1 MKIIFQTEKL
11 NIEETLESFS
21 LRNDNSGSVISFLG
35 KVRPSRNKK
44 KIKSMDIE
52 IYKEMALYQTKI
64 AISNLLKKNKI
75 HDYLIMHRY
84 GNLKPG
90 EIIIFVIV
98 ASEHRKE
105 GFIFIQDILLYF
117 KKKITFW
124 KKENYVQHSK
134 WLNSQN

>member
-1 MKIIFQTEKL
+1 MKIIFQTEKI
-11 NIEETLESFS
+11 NVEETLENFTSQ
-21 LRNDNSGSVISFLG
+21 NDNSGAVISFLG
-35 KVRPSRNKK
+35 KVRPSNNKK

-52 IYKEMALYQTKI
+52 IYEEMALYQTKI
-64 AISNLLKKNKI
+64 AINNLLKKFQI

-124 KKENYVQHSK
+124 KKENYAQYSE

>member
-11 NIEETLESFS
+11 KVEKNLEKFTSK
-21 LRNDNSGSVISFLG
+21 NGNSGAVISFLG
-35 KVRPSRNKK
+35 KVRPSRSKK

-52 IYKEMALYQTKI
+52 IYEKMALFQTKI
-64 AISNLLKKNKI
+64 AVDSLLKKLNI

-90 EIIIFVIV
+90 EIIILVLV

-124 KKENYVQHSK
+124 KKENFAQNSK
-134 WLNSQN
+134 WLDRQN

>member
-1 MKIIFQTEKL
+1 MKIIFQ
-11 NIEETLESFS
+11 IEELNVEKILESFTS
-21 LRNDNSGSVISFLG
+21 KNRNSGAVISFLG

-52 IYKEMALYQTKI
+52 IYEKMALYQTKV
-64 AISNLLKKNKI
+64 AIRSLIKKFKI

-90 EIIIFVIV
+90 EIIIFVVV

-105 GFIFIQDILLYF
+105 GFTFIQDIVLYF

-124 KKENYVQHSK
+124 KKENYEQYSK
-134 WLNSQN
+134 WLDKQD

>member
-11 NIEETLESFS
+11 KVEKNLEKFTSK
-21 LRNDNSGSVISFLG
+21 NGNSGAVISFLG
-35 KVRPSRNKK
+35 KVRPSRSKK

-52 IYKEMALYQTKI
+52 IYEKMALFQTKI
-64 AISNLLKKNKI
+64 AVDSLLKKLNI

-90 EIIIFVIV
+90 EIIILVLV

-124 KKENYVQHSK
+124 KKENYVQYSK
-134 WLNSQN
+134 WLDRQN

>member
-1 MKIIFQTEKL
+1 MKIIFQTGELNVEKVL
-11 NIEETLESFS
+11 ASFTS
-21 LRNDNSGSVISFLG
+21 KNDNSGAVISFLG

-52 IYKEMALYQTKI
+52 IYEEMALYQTKI
-64 AISNLLKKNKI
+64 AIKSLIKKFKI
-75 HDYLIMHRY
+75 HDYLIIHRY

-90 EIIIFVIV
+90 EIIIFVVV

-105 GFIFIQDILLYF
+105 GFTFIQDIVLYF

-124 KKENYVQHSK
+124 KKENYAQYSK
-134 WLNSQN
+134 WLDRQN

>member
-1 MKIIFQTEKL
+1 MKIIFQTEKI
-11 NIEETLESFS
+11 NVEETLENFTSQ
-21 LRNDNSGSVISFLG
+21 NDNSGAVISFLG
-35 KVRPSRNKK
+35 KVRPSNNKK

-52 IYKEMALYQTKI
+52 IYEEMALYQTKI
-64 AISNLLKKNKI
+64 AINNLLKKFQI

-98 ASEHRKE
+98 ASKHRKE

-124 KKENYVQHSK
+124 KKENYAQYSR

>member
-1 MKIIFQTEKL
+1 MKIIFQTEEL
-11 NIEETLESFS
+11 NIEETLESFT
-21 LRNDNSGSVISFLG
+21 LKNDNSGAVISFLG

-52 IYKEMALYQTKI
+52 IYEEMALYQTKI
-64 AISNLLKKNKI
+64 AIRNLLKKFKI

-90 EIIIFVIV
+90 ENIIFVIV
-98 ASEHRKE
+98 ASRHRKE
-105 GFIFIQDILLYF
+105 GFIFIQEVLLYF

-124 KKENYVQHSK
+124 KKENYAQDSK
-134 WLNSQN
+134 WLDSQG

>member
-1 MKIIFQTEKL
+1 MKIIFQTEEL
-11 NIEETLESFS
+11 DIEETLKSFT
-21 LRNDNSGSVISFLG
+21 LKNDNSGAVISFLG

-52 IYKEMALYQTKI
+52 IYEEMAMYQTKI
-64 AISNLLKKNKI
+64 AINNLLKKIKI

-117 KKKITFW
+117 KKK
-124 KKENYVQHSK
+124 NYFLEK
-134 WLNSQN
+134 RKLRTIL

>member
-1 MKIIFQTEKL
+1 MKILFQTKKL
-11 NIEETLESFS
+11 NVEQVLESFTS
-21 LRNDNSGSVISFLG
+21 KNDNSGAVISFLG

-52 IYKEMALYQTKI
+52 IYEEMALYQTRLALKI
-64 AISNLLKKNKI
+64 LLKKFKI

-90 EIIIFVIV
+90 ENIIFVIV
-98 ASEHRKE
+98 ASKHRKE
-105 GFIFIQDILLYF
+105 GFVFIQQVLLYF

-124 KKENYVQHSK
+124 KKENYEQNSK
-134 WLNSQN
+134 WLDSQN

>member
-21 LRNDNSGSVISFLG
+21 LKNDNSGSVISFLG

-124 KKENYVQHSK
+124 KKENYAQYSK
-134 WLNSQN
+134 WLDSQN

>member
-1 MKIIFQTEKL
+1 MKIIFQTEEL
-11 NIEETLESFS
+11 NIKETLESFT
-21 LRNDNSGSVISFLG
+21 LRNNNSGAVISFLG

-44 KIKSMDIE
+44 IIKSMDIE
-52 IYKEMALYQTKI
+52 IYEEMALYQTKI
-64 AISNLLKKNKI
+64 AINNLLKKFKI

-98 ASEHRKE
+98 ASEHRKD

-124 KKENYVQHSK
+124 KKENYAQYSK
-134 WLNSQN
+134 WLDSQN

>member
-44 KIKSMDIE
+44 IIKSMDIE
-52 IYKEMALYQTKI
+52 IYEEMALYQTKI
-64 AISNLLKKNKI
+64 AINNLLKKFKI

-124 KKENYVQHSK
+124 KKENYAQYSK
-134 WLNSQN
+134 WLDSQN

>member
-1 MKIIFQTEKL
+1 MKIIFQTEEL
-11 NIEETLESFS
+11 NIKETLESFT
-21 LRNDNSGSVISFLG
+21 LRNNNSGAVISFLG

-64 AISNLLKKNKI
+64 AINNLLKKNKI

-98 ASEHRKE
+98 ASEHRKD

-124 KKENYVQHSK
+124 KKENYAQYSK
-134 WLNSQN
+134 WLDSQN

>member
-1 MKIIFQTEKL
+1 MKIIFQTEEL
-11 NIEETLESFS
+11 NTEETLESFT
-21 LRNDNSGSVISFLG
+21 LRNDNSGAVISFLG

-52 IYKEMALYQTKI
+52 IYEEMAMYQTKI
-64 AISNLLKKNKI
+64 AINNLLKKIKI

-105 GFIFIQDILLYF
+105 GFIFIQEILLYF

-124 KKENYVQHSK
+124 KKENYQESSR
-134 WLNSQN
+134 WLDSQD

>member
-1 MKIIFQTEKL
+1 MKIIFQTEKI
-11 NIEETLESFS
+11 NVEETLENFTSQ
-21 LRNDNSGSVISFLG
+21 NDNSGAVISFLG
-35 KVRPSRNKK
+35 KVMPSNNKK

-52 IYKEMALYQTKI
+52 IYEEMALYQTKI
-64 AISNLLKKNKI
+64 AINNLLKKFQI

-124 KKENYVQHSK
+124 KKENYAQYSR

>member
-1 MKIIFQTEKL
+1 MKIIFQTGEFNVEKV
-11 NIEETLESFS
+11 LESFTS
-21 LRNDNSGSVISFLG
+21 KNDNSGAVISFLG

-52 IYKEMALYQTKI
+52 IYEEMAMYQTKI
-64 AISNLLKKNKI
+64 AINNLLKKIKI

-124 KKENYVQHSK
+124 KKENYQESSR
-134 WLNSQN
+134 WLDSQD

>member
-64 AISNLLKKNKI
+64 AINNLLKKNKI

-124 KKENYVQHSK
+124 KKENYAQYSK
-134 WLNSQN
+134 WLDSQN

>member
-1 MKIIFQTEKL
+1 MKIIFQTEEL
-11 NIEETLESFS
+11 NTEETLESFS
-21 LRNDNSGSVISFLG
+21 LRNDNSGAVISFLG

-105 GFIFIQDILLYF
+105 GFIFIQEILLYF

-124 KKENYVQHSK
+124 KKENYAQHSK

>member
-1 MKIIFQTEKL
+1 MKIIFQTEKI
-11 NIEETLESFS
+11 NVEETLENFTSQ
-21 LRNDNSGSVISFLG
+21 NDNSGAVISFLG
-35 KVRPSRNKK
+35 KVRPSNNKK

-52 IYKEMALYQTKI
+52 IYEEMALYQTKI
-64 AISNLLKKNKI
+64 AINNLLKKFQI

-98 ASEHRKE
+98 ASKHRKE

-124 KKENYVQHSK
+124 KKENYAQYSE

>member
-1 MKIIFQTEKL
+1 MKIIFQTGELNVEKV
-11 NIEETLESFS
+11 LESFTS
-21 LRNDNSGSVISFLG
+21 KNRNSGAVISFLG
-35 KVRPSRNKK
+35 KVRPLRNKK
-44 KIKSMDIE
+44 KIMSMDIE
-52 IYKEMALYQTKI
+52 IYEEMALYQTKI
-64 AISNLLKKNKI
+64 AIRSLLKKFKI

-105 GFIFIQDILLYF
+105 GFTFIQDIVLYF

-124 KKENYVQHSK
+124 KKENYAQSSK
-134 WLNSQN
+134 WLDIQN

>member
-1 MKIIFQTEKL
+1 MKIIFQTKKF
-11 NIEETLESFS
+11 NVEEVLENFTLK
-21 LRNDNSGSVISFLG
+21 NNNSGAVISFLG

-52 IYKEMALYQTKI
+52 IYEEMALYQTKL
-64 AISNLLKKNKI
+64 AINSLLKKFKI

-90 EIIIFVIV
+90 ENIIFVIV

-105 GFIFIQDILLYF
+105 GFNFIQEVLLYF

-124 KKENYVQHSK
+124 KKENYVQNSK
-134 WLNSQN
+134 WLDSQS

>member
-1 MKIIFQTEKL
+1 MKIIFQTEEL
-11 NIEETLESFS
+11 NTEETLESFT
-21 LRNDNSGSVISFLG
+21 LKNDNSGAVISFLG

-52 IYKEMALYQTKI
+52 IYEEMAMYQTKI
-64 AISNLLKKNKI
+64 AINNLLKKIKI

-124 KKENYVQHSK
+124 KKENYEQYSK

>member
-1 MKIIFQTEKL
+1 MKIIFQTEEL
-11 NIEETLESFS
+11 NTEETLESFT
-21 LRNDNSGSVISFLG
+21 LRNDNSGAVISFLG

-52 IYKEMALYQTKI
+52 IYEEMAMYQTKI
-64 AISNLLKKNKI
+64 AINNLLKKIKI

-84 GNLKPG
+84 GKLKPG

-124 KKENYVQHSK
+124 KKENYEQYSK

>member
-1 MKIIFQTEKL
+1 MKIIFQ
-11 NIEETLESFS
+11 IEELNVEKILESFTS
-21 LRNDNSGSVISFLG
+21 KNRNSGAVISFLG

-52 IYKEMALYQTKI
+52 IYEKMALYQTKV
-64 AISNLLKKNKI
+64 AIRSLIKKFKI

-90 EIIIFVIV
+90 ENIIFLVV

-105 GFIFIQDILLYF
+105 GFIFIQEILLYF

-124 KKENYVQHSK
+124 KKENYSQNSK
-134 WLNSQN
+134 WLDSQN

>member
-64 AISNLLKKNKI
+64 AINNLLKKNKI

-105 GFIFIQDILLYF
+105 GFIFIQEILLYF

-124 KKENYVQHSK
+124 KKENYAQHSK

>member
-1 MKIIFQTEKL
+1 MKIIFQTEEL
-11 NIEETLESFS
+11 NIDETLESFS

-64 AISNLLKKNKI
+64 AINNLLKKNKI

-98 ASEHRKE
+98 ASEHRKD

-124 KKENYVQHSK
+124 KKENYAQYSE

>member
-1 MKIIFQTEKL
+1 MKIIFQTEEL
-11 NIEETLESFS
+11 NIEETLKSFT
-21 LRNDNSGSVISFLG
+21 LKNDNSGAVISFLG
-35 KVRPSRNKK
+35 KVRPSRSKK

-52 IYKEMALYQTKI
+52 IYEEMALYQTKI
-64 AISNLLKKNKI
+64 AINNLLKKFKI

-124 KKENYVQHSK
+124 KKENYTQGSK
-134 WLNSQN
+134 WLDSQT